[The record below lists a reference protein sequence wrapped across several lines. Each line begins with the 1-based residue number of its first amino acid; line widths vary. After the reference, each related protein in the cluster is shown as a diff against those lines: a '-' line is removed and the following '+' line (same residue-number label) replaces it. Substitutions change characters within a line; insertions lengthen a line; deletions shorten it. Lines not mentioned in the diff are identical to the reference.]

1 MSTLPTGPTL
11 KQVARTGA
19 VHAALLVAAG
29 VLVGGLG
36 GFWGLIT
43 ADGTEKT
50 AESAARLFVVL
61 VVLFPLLLVVVNIS
75 PPSLG
80 AYSSPFRGLL
90 IGLIGGLGG
99 GLIGAL
105 AYSVP
110 ATNIPVILGGEDA
123 PDLSEAVRSE
133 IGLTMFVVVVAV
145 SAVVG
150 LAAGLLTHYRVK
162 AYLAQKAGSN

>member
-1 MSTLPTGPTL
+1 MPTGPTL

-36 GFWGLIT
+36 GFMGLT

-61 VVLFPLLLVVVNIS
+61 IVLFPLLLVVVNIS

-80 AYSSPFRGLL
+80 AYSSPLRGLL

-99 GLIGAL
+99 GVIGAL

-133 IGLTMFVVVVAV
+133 IGLTMFIVVVAV
-145 SAVVG
+145 SAAVG
-150 LAAGLLTHYRVK
+150 LAAGLLTHYRVR
-162 AYLAQKAGSN
+162 AYLAQKARSQ